1 MTGPGPA
8 PGIKFIYVPAV
19 DLSAIRR
26 FYGTLLGLAEIYY
39 SASEGHLAYDCAGL
53 QVSFFHDSAAELAGP
68 GWARQPGWSGGTRPS
83 MSWSVVLG
91 RRQFVDAVE
100 ALS

>member
-39 SASEGHLAYDCAGL
+39 SASEGHLASDCAGL
-53 QVSFFHDSAAELAGP
+53 QVSFFHDSAAELAGLCDTIP
-68 GWARQPGWSGGTRPS
+68 YEVLSRISPRAERRYVDQSSG
-83 MSWSVVLG
+83 
-91 RRQFVDAVE
+91 
-100 ALS
+100 